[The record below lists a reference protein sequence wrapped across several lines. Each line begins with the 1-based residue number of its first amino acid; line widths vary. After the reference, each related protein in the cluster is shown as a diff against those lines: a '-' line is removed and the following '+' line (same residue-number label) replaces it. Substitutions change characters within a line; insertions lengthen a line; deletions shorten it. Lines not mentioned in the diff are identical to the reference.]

1 MKINPGVGYTSA
13 NLGEASGLTIDAGVE
28 SSARNIGRQFEC
40 SITGAKVGDSY
51 EFRLHVRKGLVE
63 FDYYTSDEKGIID
76 LDSLGG
82 IGSFN
87 RQNMFFYINK
97 FNLFPN
103 GSLTEGTE
111 EASEFISKNGFIKL
125 TPENDYFVFL
135 YKTTP
140 DWKDSND
147 LWEAKAPQ
155 LGISKAYDDPNI
167 YIRTQRNGGS
177 FLQSYIRL
185 DGGGTTDN
193 VVTADGVTGQIAN
206 FNAANLNGSVT
217 FNSDLIEIV
226 LKEGSISSSGLT
238 WLSGNIPVFA
248 KASTYPAYGN
258 ADGNTIDGVPYGFN
272 WLTNGDGDGPY
283 IVNLDGSPVPFRG
296 YYPTA
301 GDNGNYVAEGVI
313 KYVYNTD
320 WNIISS
326 TFGNKVTG
334 VVDPHFIELKV
345 PDKVPGQNQGIVE
358 FENSDIPIVADN
370 VTSIKT
376 VGEMT
381 DAGTGYVYTD
391 CYRQDI
397 AYIKWNA
404 GLNRFQIYQIQ
415 YGVIHL
421 RQNPLGSFRN
431 KLLTSSSQI
440 AQWDTGFDLCSQITA
455 SLSGYTK
462 DLNHA
467 YYVPPAPAQQI
478 PAYAGDIAIG
488 DYQTPKETL

>member
-1 MKINPGVGYTSA
+1 MKLSPGVGYTSA
-13 NLGEASGLTIDAGVE
+13 NLGEASGITVDAPFE

-51 EFRLHVRKGLVE
+51 EYRLHVRKGLVE

-76 LDSLGG
+76 LDDLGG

-111 EASEFISKNGFIKL
+111 QASEFISKNGFIKL

-167 YIRTQRNGGS
+167 YIRTQRNGGG

-185 DGGGTTDN
+185 DGASTTDN
-193 VVTADGVTGQIAN
+193 VVVSNPIGVIAGLDTADFNDLVTFHVEELLVTDN
-206 FNAANLNGSVT
+206 NAGSDNAFPASMQAWLNGAV
-217 FNSDLIEIV
+217 
-226 LKEGSISSSGLT
+226 
-238 WLSGNIPVFA
+238 PVFA
-248 KASTYPAYGN
+248 KPSTNPYAE
-258 ADGNTIDGVPYGFN
+258 TIDGMIISGVGN
-272 WLTNGDGDGPY
+272 DMAGDGVLGKLRSGEGEQ
-283 IVNLDGSPVPFRG
+283 NLVDYGASGYAGNYLQNDVVKAWNVGEKYGYTNNPFVSGLILPEDAFRIRITDYTPTRPPIIEFDGSI
-296 YYPTA
+296 
-301 GDNGNYVAEGVI
+301 EI
-313 KYVYNTD
+313 KANNT
-320 WNIISS
+320 
-326 TFGNKVTG
+326 T
-334 VVDPHFIELKV
+334 
-345 PDKVPGQNQGIVE
+345 Q
-358 FENSDIPIVADN
+358 
-370 VTSIKT
+370 IKT

-381 DAGTGYVYTD
+381 DAGTGFVTTD

-404 GLNRFQIYQIQ
+404 ALNRFQIYQIQ

-421 RQNPLGSFRN
+421 RQNPLGSFKN
-431 KLLTSSSQI
+431 KLLTSPTQI
-440 AQWDTGFDLCSQITA
+440 AKWDTGFDLCSHITG

-488 DYQTPKETL
+488 DYQSPKETL